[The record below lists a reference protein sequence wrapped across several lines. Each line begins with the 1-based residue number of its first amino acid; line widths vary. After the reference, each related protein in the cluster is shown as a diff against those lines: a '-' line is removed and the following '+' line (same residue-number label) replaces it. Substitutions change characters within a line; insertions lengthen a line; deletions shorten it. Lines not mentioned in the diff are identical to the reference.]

1 MVLLGS
7 LRTCSTHPKKRGG
20 TLPLKGI
27 VVEFSF
33 SDPGNPALAMAAM
46 GFMVF
51 RLDGGF

>member
-7 LRTCSTHPKKRGG
+7 LRTCSTQEKRGG

-51 RLDGGF
+51 RLEGGF